1 MDEGPGWLADGVG
14 APATTLAG
22 RLAKRDEER
31 FFGRE
36 AELSYLDRCLTSH
49 PPACVVFV
57 HGPGGIGKST
67 LLREFE
73 RRARAQGWEPFHVE
87 GRELSPAPGALEAAL
102 ADARASAQPLV
113 LIDTYKRMSGLDGY
127 LRRALLPSLPGNAVI
142 VIAGRYAPEPEWLT
156 GIWEGVA
163 AELPLAKLT
172 REDSIGLLE
181 VYGLCDGRA
190 GAIAEWAQGS
200 PLVLAL
206 AADAAAKDPAWR
218 PELHDESPEIMR
230 SLIRRLV
237 DSELRGMRLS
247 AVGVAAIARVT
258 TVELLRAVIPESDAE
273 AAYERLRELS
283 FSEPLGDG
291 LTPP

>member
-1 MDEGPGWLADGVG
+1 MDAGPRRSAGGVG
-14 APATTLAG
+14 ASASTLAA

-36 AELSYLDRCLTSH
+36 AELDYLERCLSSD

-73 RRARAQGWEPFHVE
+73 RLARAQGWEPFHVE
-87 GRELSPAPGALEAAL
+87 GRDLSPAPDALEAAL
-102 ADARASAQPLV
+102 SDARASSQPLV
-113 LIDTYKRMSGLDGY
+113 LIDTYERMTGLDGY

-142 VIAGRYAPEPEWLT
+142 LIAGRYAPEPEWLT
-156 GIWEGVA
+156 GVWEGVA
-163 AELPLAKLT
+163 AELPLAKLS
-172 REDSIGLLE
+172 RADSIGLLE
-181 VYGLCDGRA
+181 TYGLRDGRE
-190 GAIAEWAQGS
+190 GAIADWAQGS

-206 AADAAAKDPAWR
+206 AAEAAGKDPDWA
-218 PELHDESPEIMR
+218 PETHEESPEIMR

-247 AVGVAAIARVT
+247 ALGVAAIARVT
-258 TVELLRAVIPESDAE
+258 TVELLAAVLPN
-273 AAYERLRELS
+273 
-283 FSEPLGDG
+283 
-291 LTPP
+291 